1 MEPVNDPVLRFAGV
15 RFSYPGSRRFAL
27 DGITLSVAPGE
38 GVALLGANGAGKTTL
53 MRLAMAF
60 MKPSGGEVRVAG
72 RSTRGLDPEDIAAV
86 AGYLFQHPESQLF
99 ERTVRAELAFGPKQ
113 LGWSAHRIAERVG
126 AVLAELEL
134 ADAADEHPYDLPL
147 PRRRLVALGA
157 AIMAEPA
164 LLLLDEPTA
173 GLDRHSRELVTAV
186 VRAHADA
193 GGAAVAVTH
202 DTRFALEA
210 LGRAV
215 VLEQGKVV
223 ADAGTASVLSG
234 SAGQLPMPAHAQI
247 AERLALGPAS
257 LRLRDVAAAL
267 AAHCSG
273 ER

>member
-1 MEPVNDPVLRFAGV
+1 MSGPVLGFAGV
-15 RFSYPGSRRFAL
+15 GFSYPGSGRPAL
-27 DGITLSVAPGE
+27 EGVTLSLAQGE

-60 MKPSGGEVRVAG
+60 IQPSRGEVLVAG
-72 RSTRGLDPEDIAAV
+72 RATRRLAPEDV
-86 AGYLFQHPESQLF
+86 ASVTGYLFQHPESQLF

-113 LGWSAHRIAERVG
+113 LGWTADRIAERVG
-126 AVLAELEL
+126 AVLARLEL
-134 ADAADEHPYDLPL
+134 ADAADDHPYDLPL

-157 AIMAEPA
+157 ALMAEPV

-173 GLDRHSRELVTAV
+173 GLDRRSRDLVTSV
-186 VRAHADA
+186 VRAHTDA

-210 LGRAV
+210 LGRAI
-215 VLEQGKVV
+215 VLAQGRVV
-223 ADAGTASVLSG
+223 ADAGTADVLSD

-247 AERLALGPAS
+247 AERLALRPAS

-273 ER
+273 AR